1 MSDAF
6 PPASMALL
14 VPNMEARV
22 ELQRETASTEIVVR
36 TTSPNL
42 SGTCIIKGASQ
53 NQPRS
58 MTSVLM
64 LYALLTFHLA

>member
-42 SGTCIIKGASQ
+42 SDLHYKRGLSKT
-53 NQPRS
+53 
-58 MTSVLM
+58 T
-64 LYALLTFHLA
+64 

>member
-1 MSDAF
+1 
-6 PPASMALL
+6 MALL

-42 SGTCIIKGASQ
+42 SDTCIIKGASQ